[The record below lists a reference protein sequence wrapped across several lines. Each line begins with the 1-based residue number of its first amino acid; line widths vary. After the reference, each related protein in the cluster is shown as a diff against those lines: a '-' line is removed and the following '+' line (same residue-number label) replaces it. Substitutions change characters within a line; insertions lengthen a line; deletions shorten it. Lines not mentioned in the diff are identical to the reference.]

1 MASLCP
7 GNWRAQTEKIEML
20 PLPPGS
26 IQLTIY
32 QVEEETE
39 SYQMHVCLP
48 SADDSLGRCSRRAR
62 PTLVKIFKVSR
73 IFKWVFPGPGGG
85 FWLYNL
91 AGFVGGRRLNSFVF
105 IMPSS
110 HICALPILRRAQTI
124 LIAIISATVWIRLN

>member
-20 PLPPGS
+20 LLPFGS

-48 SADDSLGRCSRRAR
+48 SADDSLGRCSR
-62 PTLVKIFKVSR
+62 
-73 IFKWVFPGPGGG
+73 
-85 FWLYNL
+85 
-91 AGFVGGRRLNSFVF
+91 
-105 IMPSS
+105 
-110 HICALPILRRAQTI
+110 
-124 LIAIISATVWIRLN
+124 